1 MAERV
6 CYNFETLEGRPCTG
20 ARPIM
25 AQNSKRKWVLA
36 GLVAGLGVLVLVLLA
51 SRGGAPSVPVTT
63 VDREELSATITSNG
77 KVEPI
82 SATVWRAQFP
92 AFVEKVHATEGQ
104 AVRRGQL
111 VLTLDAAGVRAD
123 LAQAR
128 SELLAAQRELSNAKA
143 GGAPDEVAQLQGDLE
158 KARLTVENLE
168 RSVKALEDLVARQA
182 ATQDE
187 LAQKKVALAE
197 ARANLQVLEEKKA
210 SMQKRSAVDLE
221 RAGLRVRQ
229 AQDQVKALEEKVR
242 SATVIA
248 PADATL
254 YSLPVH
260 KGDYVKVGDV
270 LAEMADLRQVRV
282 RAFVDEP
289 DLGWLEPNQGVQITW
304 DAKPGVTWKGRTETL
319 PKQVVARGSRS
330 VGELICSVD
339 NEKLDLLPNINVE
352 VRILVRDRPNALVV
366 LRSAVKT
373 DQGKQFVFLF
383 DGDRIHQREISVG
396 VASKTK
402 YEILSGLKE
411 GDRVALSGEQGLRD
425 GMEIR
430 PTEAK

>member
-6 CYNFETLEGRPCTG
+6 CYNFETLEERPCTG

-25 AQNSKRKWVLA
+25 AQNSRRKWMLA
-36 GLVAGLGVLVLVLLA
+36 GVVAGLGVLVLVLLA
-51 SRGGAPSVPVTT
+51 SRGGAPSVPVTN
-63 VDREELSATITSNG
+63 VDREELSATVTSNG

-82 SATVWRAQFP
+82 APSVWRAEY
-92 AFVEKVHATEGQ
+92 AGFVEKVQATEGE

-111 VLTLDAAGVRAD
+111 ILTMDSAEIRSD

-128 SELLAAQRELSNAKA
+128 SELVVAQRELSNAQA
-143 GGAPDEVAQLQGDLE
+143 GGAPEEVAQLQGDLE
-158 KARLTVENLE
+158 KARLSVENLE
-168 RSVKALEDLVARQA
+168 RSVKALEDLAARQA
-182 ATQDE
+182 ATPDE
-187 LAQKKVALAE
+187 LAQKKAALAE
-197 ARANLQVLEEKKA
+197 ARANLQVLEEKRA
-210 SMQKRSAVDLE
+210 AREKRSAGDVE
-221 RAGLRVRQ
+221 RATLRFHQ
-229 AQDQVKALEEKVR
+229 AQDLVRSLEEKVR

-254 YSLPVH
+254 YSLPVR

-304 DAKPGVTWKGRTETL
+304 DAKPGVTWKGRTETV

-330 VGELICSVD
+330 VGELICSVN

-366 LRSAVKT
+366 PRSAVKT

-396 VASKTK
+396 VASATK

-430 PTEAK
+430 ATEAK